1 MISHLISC
9 SITAAAALAVAGLL
23 RGQRAAWRH
32 AILFLALVRFAV
44 PTGWLAEAGRR
55 LAPVAPA
62 PASVVID
69 GLGWMLRTPGE
80 VERVGAPV
88 KGGPGGP
95 RYSDWIWA
103 AGFVVCAGFWAR
115 RAWRGIPA
123 VRAANQIERDIFSR
137 AIGDLELELRI
148 VDAGIAPG
156 AWGWLRPRVILPDG
170 LSTQLSSA
178 ELEAVIAHEL
188 AHIRRRDNLT
198 AAIARAIVSV
208 FWFHPL
214 AWWIERRM
222 LAERETACDEL
233 VLARGSHARDYA
245 AAILKACRMS
255 FAGAAGYA
263 GVNGSNLENR
273 MEFIMSID
281 LARRPSR
288 AARVLLGVMFAMVVL
303 LPVAGGYLRAKPA
316 SASPLQSAAPVRE
329 RAVPEAARP
338 NLPSTRR
345 VPERVVT
352 AQVTPPAALPSF
364 RVDVRFSEGVVLLK
378 EQHYAAA
385 DEAFRDVLR
394 RDPSNAQAFLGRVE
408 VQTAQGHWDDALQML
423 EEAVRQNPERTDLR
437 IAMGNIASRAGRYD
451 QAIAA
456 FEQILNGMDPR
467 SQAAS
472 NIYLRIGET
481 YRRKGDTELARLNLR
496 RAVERDPENVAARQ
510 TLALLS
516 EGSGDNESAERQYRM
531 LIERDPKNGVALN
544 NLAYL
549 LSQRSS
555 TEEALQLARRAREAM
570 PENLEV
576 SDTLGWVYLNAEKPG
591 PATEIFEALVQKQP
605 ERSTFRYHLALAL
618 VQKGERSAAVEQLKR
633 ALTLNPGE
641 EEARKIRQLLERI
654 Q

>member
-9 SITAAAALAVAGLL
+9 TITAAAALAAAWML

-62 PASVVID
+62 PARVVVD
-69 GLGWMLRTPGE
+69 GLGWMLRTPGAGE
-80 VERVGAPV
+80 SVGVPV
-88 KGGPGGP
+88 KSGPGGP

-103 AGFVVCAGFWAR
+103 AGFAICVGFWTR

-123 VRAANQIERDIFSR
+123 VRAANRIEHEIFLR
-137 AIGDLELELRI
+137 AAGDTALELRI

-170 LSTQLSSA
+170 LSAQLSGA

-188 AHIRRRDNLT
+188 AHIRRHDNLT
-198 AAIARAIVSV
+198 AAISRAIVSV

-288 AARVLLGVMFAMVVL
+288 TARVLLGVIFAMVVL

-316 SASPLQSAAPVRE
+316 STSPLQSVSQLKE
-329 RAVPEAARP
+329 RAVPEASRP
-338 NLPSTRR
+338 NQANTNG

-352 AQVTPPAALPSF
+352 AQAKPPAALPSIS
-364 RVDVRFSEGVVLLK
+364 VEVRFSEGAALLK

-385 DEAFRDVLR
+385 DEAFRDTLR
-394 RDPSNAQAFLGRVE
+394 RDPSNTQAFLGRVE

-423 EEAVRQNPERTDLR
+423 EEAVRQNPDRNDLR
-437 IAMGNIASRAGRYD
+437 IALGNVALRAGRYD
-451 QAIAA
+451 QAVAA

-467 SQAAS
+467 SKAAS
-472 NIYLRIGET
+472 EIYLRIGET

-496 RAVERDPENVAARQ
+496 RAVERDPENMAARQ
-510 TLALLS
+510 TLALFS
-516 EGSGDNESAERQYRM
+516 EGSGDNEAAERQYRM

-555 TEEALQLARRAREAM
+555 TEEALKLAQRAREAM

-576 SDTLGWVYLNAEKPG
+576 SDTLGWAFLRAEKPG

-605 ERSTFRYHLALAL
+605 ERSTFRYHLAMAL
-618 VQKGERSAAVEQLKR
+618 VQKGERSQAVEQLKR
-633 ALTLNPGE
+633 ALTLNPSE